1 MACLVF
7 GLPTFVF
14 VVDSYL
20 SSCKFLGNDDRQLV
34 SASGDGTVI
43 LWDVARQTP
52 KTTFQGHSSDVM
64 SVAPTDG
71 AEGGDVFISGGCDAL
86 ALVWDARTGT
96 CVQTHDGHESDINSI
111 CIFPDQWAFG
121 TASDDSTCRLFDR
134 RCWGQINAFQ
144 HAKTVCS
151 ITSVAFSSSGRY
163 LFAGFDDYTTQVWDT
178 LKGSLVPGELSP
190 KHENRVSCLGV
201 NRPGTALCTG
211 SWDSLLKC
219 WG

>member
-1 MACLVF
+1 MLHHMLF
-7 GLPTFVF
+7 
-14 VVDSYL
+14 SYL
-20 SSCKFLGNDDRQLV
+20 SSCKFIGNDDKQLV

-43 LWDVARQTP
+43 LWDVARQAA

-111 CIFPDQWAFG
+111 CVFPDQWAFG

-134 RCWGQINAFQ
+134 RCWGQVHQN
-144 HAKTVCS
+144 
-151 ITSVAFSSSGRY
+151 
-163 LFAGFDDYTTQVWDT
+163 T
-178 LKGSLVPGELSP
+178 L
-190 KHENRVSCLGV
+190 
-201 NRPGTALCTG
+201 
-211 SWDSLLKC
+211 
-219 WG
+219 

>member
-1 MACLVF
+1 LACG
-7 GLPTFVF
+7 GLDNVCSVYKYHAGPLDEKGKEPTPQHELAKH
-14 VVDSYL
+14 DGYL

-64 SVAPTDG
+64 SVVPTDG

-111 CIFPDQWAFG
+111 CVFPDQWAFG

-134 RCWGQINAFQ
+134 RCWGQVIIA
-144 HAKTVCS
+144 
-151 ITSVAFSSSGRY
+151 
-163 LFAGFDDYTTQVWDT
+163 
-178 LKGSLVPGELSP
+178 
-190 KHENRVSCLGV
+190 CL
-201 NRPGTALCTG
+201 
-211 SWDSLLKC
+211 
-219 WG
+219 